1 MKSLSDILGGGVEAA
16 PKGKMSEEEI
26 KAKLE
31 VVQELM
37 NEMLTSMGNGVKS
50 HLDGMQQVSVAAPN
64 ADLLAEGLDKAKEI
78 VPQIDDAEE
87 SLESPDEKSA
97 ELKDPSVELEEE
109 PTDLYSMMQKKKKSK
124 GL

>member
-31 VVQELM
+31 VVQDLM
-37 NEMLTSMGNGVKS
+37 NEMLSSMGNGVKS
-50 HLDGMQQVSVAAPN
+50 HLDGMMPKPDVAIEIEAAAPE
-64 ADLLAEGLDKAKEI
+64 AL
-78 VPQIDDAEE
+78 EE
-87 SLESPDEKSA
+87 E
-97 ELKDPSVELEEE
+97 KDPSVDSMDDSAVVSEEAPAVIAEEE
-109 PTDLYSMMQKKKKSK
+109 PDDLFSMMQKKKKMSK